1 MTARI
6 TDAETLQRCIG
17 ALPGPRDLK
26 VIDHL
31 DAYAMRW
38 LQASPLAFFGFGD
51 AQGMAITVGGGAA
64 GFARPAD
71 ALTLDLPQDGLDEPR
86 LARPGQSFCSLWL
99 LPGLGETLRINGQVA
114 RVEDGR
120 IGLGVR
126 ECYLHCAKALI
137 RSDFWQ
143 AQPAPAA
150 DPLTPPQAAAQSR
163 FLVLATVNA
172 AGQADLSPK
181 GDPAGALLQ
190 ADDTALW
197 LPDRPGNRRVDSFRN
212 LLEQPRLSLAALVPG
227 QTRLLHVS
235 GVATLTTDAAAR
247 ARLAVGDKP
256 PRLVMRIAPAQW
268 ALRDSK
274 ALAAAALWP
283 AAEPPG
289 DLDPADIFK
298 AHVRL
303 NRSGGVQAAMVRT
316 VAAVPGLVRR
326 GLDQDYKKNLY

>member
-1 MTARI
+1 MTAQI
-6 TDAETLQRCIG
+6 TDADTLQRCIG
-17 ALPGPRDLK
+17 ALPGPRDMK

-31 DAYAMRW
+31 DAWAVRW
-38 LQASPLAFFGFGD
+38 LKASPLAFFGFGD
-51 AQGMAITVGGGAA
+51 AEGIAITVGGGPA
-64 GFARPAD
+64 GFARTDTPS
-71 ALTLDLPQDGLDEPR
+71 TLDLPPTRLDDPR
-86 LARPGQSFCSLWL
+86 LARAGQSFCSLWL
-99 LPGLGETLRINGQVA
+99 VPGLGETLRINGQVA
-114 RVEDGR
+114 GVEDGR
-120 IGLGVR
+120 IGIAVR

-143 AQPAPAA
+143 AAPDPLAA
-150 DPLTPPQAAAQSR
+150 PLTPVQAAARSR
-163 FLVLATVNA
+163 FLVLATVNG

-190 ADDTALW
+190 ADEAALW

-227 QTRLLHVS
+227 QTRLLHVR
-235 GVATLTTDAAAR
+235 GTATLTTDAAAR

-256 PRLVMRIAPAQW
+256 PKLVTRIAPAHW
-268 ALRDSK
+268 TVRDSA

-283 AAEPPG
+283 AAQPPD
-289 DLDPADIFK
+289 DLAPAEIFK

-303 NRSGGVQAAMVRT
+303 NRSSGLQAAMVRAA
-316 VAAVPGLVRR
+316 VAVPGLVRH